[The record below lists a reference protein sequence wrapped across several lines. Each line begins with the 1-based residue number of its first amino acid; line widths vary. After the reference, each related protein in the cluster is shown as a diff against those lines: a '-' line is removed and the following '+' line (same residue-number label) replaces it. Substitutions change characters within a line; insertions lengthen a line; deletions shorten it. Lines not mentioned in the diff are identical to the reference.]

1 MTDKTELARLRQLS
15 LDELERAEGVLELA
29 AYCADPDEFD
39 RLTIDAAMHL
49 NALSRL
55 YADLADS
62 LGTARFSERGEARRV
77 LRARSRPGRAARF
90 SPEGARRSCNRGV
103 DSLSSF

>member
-1 MTDKTELARLRQLS
+1 MIDKTELALLRQLS
-15 LDELERAEGVLELA
+15 SDELERAEGVLELA

-55 YADLADS
+55 YADLADGF
-62 LGTARFSERGEARRV
+62 GTARFSERADERHGRRTG
-77 LRARSRPGRAARF
+77 PGGHRF
-90 SPEGARRSCNRGV
+90 SAKGTPRSCNRGA